1 MAVDPERVSCQ
12 FAVSLDEGRGEP
24 VPAIRA
30 TIGDDLVPGTLQPGA
45 FDALGVRGQV
55 FVVVVSDCAWTL
67 VIQRVPEPEPSD
79 EP

>member
-1 MAVDPERVSCQ
+1 MSCQ
-12 FAVSLDEGRGEP
+12 FAVSLAKGRGEP

-30 TIGDDLVPGTLQPGA
+30 TIGDGLVPGTLQPGG

-67 VIQRVPEPEPSD
+67 VIQRVPEPEPGD